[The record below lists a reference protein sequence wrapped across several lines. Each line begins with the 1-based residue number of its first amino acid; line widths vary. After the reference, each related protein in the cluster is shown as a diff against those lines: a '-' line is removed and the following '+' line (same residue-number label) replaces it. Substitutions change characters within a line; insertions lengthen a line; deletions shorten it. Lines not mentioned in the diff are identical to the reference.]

1 MLCQEGAV
9 SLKCYCGTA
18 GGILLITIPQ
28 IYYEIVPA
36 GISGAM
42 LWGPLLYFA
51 VLNMALPLIWKFNNP
66 SYKVS
71 HLSIKK
77 FQIFFIYFHFQIAVR
92 SCNLGFFF
100 AVCVLI
106 AAFAPANFRPFGYY
120 GSFLSFF
127 HYSEYLSIA
136 WANPTSLSL
145 DSFMLNHSL
154 HYHLAALASWIE
166 FFLETTYFPT
176 IKCYRFMWIIGISM
190 CVLGE
195 VLRKLA
201 MITAKSNFNHVVSF

>member
-77 FQIFFIYFHFQIAVR
+77 FQIFYLFPFLDRCEVMQFGILFRSLCTYRSFCPCKFQTIWVLWQFLVFLPLFR
-92 SCNLGFFF
+92 VSQHSLGKSNIFVLGFFH
-100 AVCVLI
+100 VE
-106 AAFAPANFRPFGYY
+106 
-120 GSFLSFF
+120 SFSSLSFG
-127 HYSEYLSIA
+127 SS
-136 WANPTSLSL
+136 SKL
-145 DSFMLNHSL
+145 DRV
-154 HYHLAALASWIE
+154 
-166 FFLETTYFPT
+166 FLGDNLFP
-176 IKCYRFMWIIGISM
+176 YDQ
-190 CVLGE
+190 VLQIY
-195 VLRKLA
+195 VDYW
-201 MITAKSNFNHVVSF
+201 NFNVRFGRSLKEISNDYSQI